1 MTNVVPFRA
10 KRVTQAVQQAPAEP
24 LTVSTI
30 RLAEALLTIKAVDKD
45 VEAVDEAL
53 QLFVDTVKRGKT
65 SVDVSSPS
73 LLKYTC
79 YLKQGLEGYAA
90 VLTTI
95 SGIRAGRV

>member
-30 RLAEALLTIKAVDKD
+30 RLAEAVLTIK
-45 VEAVDEAL
+45 AVDEAL

>member
-10 KRVTQAVQQAPAEP
+10 KRVVQAVRQTPAEP
-24 LTVSTI
+24 LIVSTI
-30 RLAEALLTIKAVDKD
+30 RLAEALLTIQAVDKD
-45 VEAVDEAL
+45 SKAVDEAL

-79 YLKQGLEGYAA
+79 YLRQGHEGYTK
-90 VLTTI
+90 VTETV
-95 SGIRAGRV
+95 SNIRAGRV